1 MTEDSRTTESLL
13 TRRALAE
20 KATPGPWKPGTSVFL
35 KQETIIASMGYI
47 AAEPIGVSYPT
58 TCYNFAH
65 IAANSPDVVMADI
78 DEILRLRT
86 ENEKLRKSVG
96 IQRGMVQ
103 EAYQTAALAWGGE
116 IPSPLPGHT
125 RMTEEEACAMFDH
138 LNCPWCGGS
147 GHVDDCDEADQAV
160 KATLERLEKEADWLA
175 ENCWK
180 KPEVEYHPLREM
192 RGGFYCDACPYDYD
206 CRKCWREAA
215 RKAVEANHEN

>member
-1 MTEDSRTTESLL
+1 MFDSDRTTEALL
-13 TRRALAE
+13 ARRELAE
-20 KATPGPWKPGTSVFL
+20 KATPEKWNLLQIFAEDENYVGP
-35 KQETIIASMGYI
+35 ETWADMGKAVCICRY
-47 AAEPIGVSYPT
+47 AKDAQY
-58 TCYNFAH
+58 
-65 IAANSPDVVMADI
+65 IAANSPDVAMADI
-78 DEILRLRT
+78 DEILRLRE

-125 RMTEEEACAMFDH
+125 HMTEEEACAMFDH

-192 RGGFYCDACPYDYD
+192 RGGFFCDACPYDYD

-215 RKAVEANHEN
+215 RKAVEADNANS